1 MGEFIHLNNKSIRGT
16 WRMKWNKLSCSGIKI
31 NKLPLTPIFSVS
43 KARFKFRNQPK
54 QLPQFRS
61 SIIYWVENNIISMY
75 SIITDMIIGKTID
88 VSNRKNVGLSMKRNL
103 NINRTLWQKPFLL
116 SFLLTEE
123 RRLLRHSFLA
133 IDLSLLTS

>member
-1 MGEFIHLNNKSIRGT
+1 
-16 WRMKWNKLSCSGIKI
+16 
-31 NKLPLTPIFSVS
+31 
-43 KARFKFRNQPK
+43 
-54 QLPQFRS
+54 
-61 SIIYWVENNIISMY
+61 MY

-133 IDLSLLTS
+133 IDLSLSLNFLNLRATNEAFHQPGNIGQISQIHKKVQAHISLELPLEYNYGQNLLGNQKHI